1 MILAQCNI
9 MRYLYFSFRISSFR
23 ENKHKILDKSREIS
37 CFGNRINLDGKKS
50 SFGTNRKEFGR
61 DRKVDRKLRFERV
74 GIRRKINRE
83 LFHDYYNSGS
93 CTFWIETIINIV
105 DPYLS

>member
-1 MILAQCNI
+1 MERSRVLG
-9 MRYLYFSFRISSFR
+9 RI
-23 ENKHKILDKSREIS
+23 EKN
-37 CFGNRINLDGKKS
+37 
-50 SFGTNRKEFGR
+50 
-61 DRKVDRKLRFERV
+61 LRFERV
-74 GIRRKINRE
+74 EIRRKINRE